1 METQVVGMQV
11 SDNVWNKADKLRFE
25 FWKAKDTS
33 RNYPDLHCGLGVSQL
48 TNHFGKEIM
57 LCQFTE
63 DDVINS
69 SFGRNANANE
79 TIVKYDKEMGDM
91 WCSQPLSGPLVP
103 GDSDGDVLLCTL
115 HNEKMPLQ
123 PFFDRVGTAPP
134 PTVKRPPRTRE
145 NTTRRNP
152 SQI

>member
-1 METQVVGMQV
+1 MEAQMQMVVG
-11 SDNVWNKADKLRFE
+11 NKWQEANKQKFE
-25 FWKAKDTS
+25 FRKAKDTS
-33 RNYPDLHCGLGVSQL
+33 KAHNDLHCVLGVSQV
-48 TNHFGKEIM
+48 TNHFGKEMM
-57 LCQFTE
+57 LCKFTE
-63 DDVINS
+63 DDVLNS
-69 SFGRNANANE
+69 SFGKNANANE

>member
-1 METQVVGMQV
+1 MVGG
-11 SDNVWNKADKLRFE
+11 NKWQEANKQKFE
-25 FWKAKDTS
+25 FRKAKDTS
-33 RNYPDLHCGLGVSQL
+33 KAHNDLHCVLGVSQV
-48 TNHFGKEIM
+48 TNHFGKEMM
-57 LCQFTE
+57 LCKFTE
-63 DDVINS
+63 DDVLNS

-79 TIVKYDKEMGDM
+79 TIVKYNKEMGDM
-91 WCSQPLSGPLVP
+91 WCSQRLDHSKLAGESGAV
-103 GDSDGDVLLCTL
+103 VCTL